1 MKEEYKEVYKNSLI
15 ELLKSELNL
24 DSLDNVVEE
33 SNCLFT
39 PSTTFEKYGYM
50 KVSKYIY
57 CLNNL
62 YLDELNENEEM
73 TEEFIKNTLKKV
85 ITKEGVK
92 NITYFEPTPE
102 TIIKNG
108 TLVFAFIYGKNKEK
122 QIKEEYINNI
132 RKQREVINNIKEK
145 LEKETLEKLNI
156 ECKMLSYKIL

>member
-33 SNCLFT
+33 SNCSFT

-132 RKQREVINNIKEK
+132 RKQREGINNIKEK

>member
-15 ELLKSELNL
+15 ELLKRELNL
-24 DSLDNVVEE
+24 DNLDKAVEE
-33 SNCLFT
+33 SNCLFA

-57 CLNNL
+57 CLNSL
-62 YLDELNENEEM
+62 YLDDLNKKEE
-73 TEEFIKNTLKKV
+73 TREEFIKNTLKKV
-85 ITKEGVK
+85 FTKEGVK

-108 TLVFAFIYGKNKEK
+108 TLVFAFVYGKNKEE
-122 QIKEEYINNI
+122 QSKEEYINNI
-132 RKQREVINNIKEK
+132 RKQKEVINNIKEK

-156 ECKMLSYKIL
+156 ECKMLSCKIL